1 MMLVPTVRKIHKK
14 GKSPSLRV
22 GNECMMNKETVKR
35 TVVLCLA
42 GALLLFL
49 TLVAACGGVEDEEY
63 ETTKRNSKVTLPATT
78 AQIMASETPATTTEK
93 TPEATQPESSKA
105 ESTDSPQPTETTA
118 PVTSAA
124 PIEPEVPNYHVISLS
139 STDMYTGSLI
149 EINAQNPYSY
159 KVASLHTPTELDRL
173 STSEL
178 SELGWS
184 SLYTSKSGLYLLR
197 SRLIYLRT
205 EAFTAFNLMMTNFV
219 AKTGN
224 RDLQVRYGYQLVNS
238 VTDAASLSDERVSGF
253 VVEVNVY
260 TEEGSFSIDHI
271 SKKAAYYDWFD
282 ENCAKYGF
290 VMSGESGYFRY
301 VGTPHAEYMQKN
313 RLTLSAYL
321 LLLKQYSYENPLV
334 FADAS
339 GLLWNLYY
347 VPASS
352 GALTEVKLKKDSLYL
367 VSGNN
372 RDGFVI
378 ASRDKG

>member
-1 MMLVPTVRKIHKK
+1 
-14 GKSPSLRV
+14 
-22 GNECMMNKETVKR
+22 MMNKETVKR